1 MLLHVALPH
10 LQACVFSAE
19 PFVTRQAGAEQ
30 VLVEDVQIRPVDSSL
45 HIEVPQAH
53 ELIPMF
59 TAEPSVVTQAAGI
72 LVSEQMLVEAEDEQ
86 YRPDVS
92 VHATVPHKHNASLE
106 VVPSV
111 SVQGSAEEMQ
121 RQRTEEE
128 QGVVEVD
135 NVL

>member
-1 MLLHVALPH
+1 MLLHATLPQVH
-10 LQACVFSAE
+10 FSLFLAE
-19 PFVTRQAGAEQ
+19 PFVTRQAGAKQ

-92 VHATVPHKHNASLE
+92 VHATVPHKHVASLE

-111 SVQGSAEEMQ
+111 SVQGSAVMQ
-121 RQRTEEE
+121 RQRSEEE
-128 QGVVEVD
+128 QDVVEVD